1 MKTIGKIF
9 ASGLLA
15 VVPIVATLYLLV
27 WLVTTAE
34 SQFGSL
40 LIDLVPQGMRFPGM
54 GVLLGLIG
62 IFLVGLLMRAWVI
75 RKLFHKVEQAV
86 MSIPLVKSV
95 YSAFKDFF
103 GLIANGDKNDLL
115 RVVTVTLPGTSLR
128 LIGFVT
134 RSDFSTLPP
143 GIAREGEVMVYFPM
157 SYQIGGYTMFVPR
170 DQLEPLD
177 LAREEAMRFAV
188 TAGVNAPLRP
198 DR

>member
-34 SQFGSL
+34 RLFGSL

-54 GVLLGLIG
+54 GVLLGLLG

-95 YSAFKDFF
+95 YRCSAR
-103 GLIANGDKNDLL
+103 IRL
-115 RVVTVTLPGTSLR
+115 RS
-128 LIGFVT
+128 
-134 RSDFSTLPP
+134 
-143 GIAREGEVMVYFPM
+143 AR
-157 SYQIGGYTMFVPR
+157 
-170 DQLEPLD
+170 
-177 LAREEAMRFAV
+177 
-188 TAGVNAPLRP
+188 
-198 DR
+198 